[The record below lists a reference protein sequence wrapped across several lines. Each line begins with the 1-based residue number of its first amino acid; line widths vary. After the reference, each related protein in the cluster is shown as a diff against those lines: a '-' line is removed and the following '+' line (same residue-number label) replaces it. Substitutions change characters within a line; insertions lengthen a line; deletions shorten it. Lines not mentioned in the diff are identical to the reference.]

1 MTDHLS
7 PLAFS
12 VADAVQT
19 LATLDLACTGL
30 ASTADASD
38 RKGDLALWEIATEA
52 GARIRS
58 ALTHLQ
64 SAAEHLLDHVA
75 DDAIA
80 FAAGSTPVL
89 PAEAIVDCG
98 VPVQFISDETVARMD
113 NAIASAAPA
122 NWGEVDA

>member
-30 ASTADASD
+30 ASIADASD
-38 RKGDLALWEIATEA
+38 REGDLALWELAAEA

-64 SAAEHLLDHVA
+64 SAAEQLLDHVA

-80 FAAGSTPVL
+80 FADGATPIL
-89 PAEAIVDCG
+89 PAEAIVDTC
-98 VPVQFISDETVARMD
+98 VPVQFISDETVAKMD
-113 NAIASAAPA
+113 EAIAAREKGARP
-122 NWGEVDA
+122 